1 MLSGERRPAPLSF
14 SADLEAESAV
24 SPLQREGMPL
34 SVICPYALVPTGACD
49 KWQDANIN

>member
-1 MLSGERRPAPLSF
+1 MLSGERPPAPLSF
-14 SADLEAESAV
+14 SADLEAESPV

-34 SVICPYALVPTGACD
+34 NVIYPHALVPTGACD